1 MAEIG
6 LLKRGLRDP
15 RIMCQQ
21 SVFDYVMLFSE
32 DEGVRISTDEE
43 DEHNAWICSWT
54 LLGQSRSG
62 MWVDSFL
69 EDEGLAR
76 TALSC
81 HLSVNL
87 LCQEMS
93 DGCWFEDCRKEG
105 HE

>member
-1 MAEIG
+1 
-6 LLKRGLRDP
+6 
-15 RIMCQQ
+15 MCQQ

-32 DEGVRISTDEE
+32 DEGDRISTDEE

-76 TALSC
+76 TAPSC
-81 HLSVNL
+81 HLSTDL
-87 LCQEMS
+87 LFQEMS
-93 DGCWFEDCRKEG
+93 DACWPEDCRKEG
-105 HE
+105 HDVLQ